1 MHVNVD
7 MHWRCHGRLHERI
20 GHVVDVKVDD
30 ILDKHG
36 HIHKK
41 HVQKLLQNIHMLP

>member
-1 MHVNVD
+1 MVGDCDFFHRLHLD
-7 MHWRCHGRLHERI
+7 RCHKRM

-41 HVQKLLQNIHMLP
+41 CV